1 MTTDALELF
10 LRYISA
16 KWEATFTQ
24 IYPVLS
30 QLAEFSEPEGVG
42 ERETSARQEPKPQ
55 RQKSES
61 PSSESRKWCATRRKT
76 GYRP

>member
-1 MTTDALELF
+1 MDIPNALPPYAVITMSRRKCAKRPPMTTDALELF

-16 KWEATFTQ
+16 KWKATLTQ

-42 ERETSARQEPKPQ
+42 ER
-55 RQKSES
+55 
-61 PSSESRKWCATRRKT
+61 
-76 GYRP
+76 